1 MWRKNPTRFRQ
12 YFVTCVEGED
22 LFDMRKIV
30 REKGTAI
37 IKERELTVPPAQ
49 CLGGATLQGRLAEAP
64 LEPSSSSAIQDK

>member
-30 REKGTAI
+30 RGKATAI
-37 IKERELTVPPAQ
+37 IKERKIGVPA
-49 CLGGATLQGRLAEAP
+49 ALQGRLSEAP
-64 LEPSSSSAIQDK
+64 LGSSSSSATQD